1 MIYMY
6 FFCISIFDLVWRY
19 QALPSSM
26 PLLYHES
33 VSPTLFSEL
42 HIKNDIGKGGIKSDI
57 RAI

>member
-1 MIYMY
+1 MY